1 MQTANINIRTDS
13 NLKRKAD
20 ALYNK
25 LGLTM
30 STAINMF
37 LKESVR
43 TNSLPLSLKLDEPN
57 EETIKAIEESKE
69 IVKNKKSKGYTN
81 IKDLRKALGV
91 WVNTQWK
98 LEGIIECH
106 IEPNWLLEYQ
116 YFESQLILMC
126 IRVGSHNELF
136 K

>member
-1 MQTANINIRTDS
+1 MYIQCDIIIKEVSMQTANINIRTDS

-43 TNSLPLSLKLDEPN
+43 TKSLPLSLKLDEPN

-69 IVKNKKSKGYTN
+69 IINNKKTKGYTN
-81 IKDLRKALGV
+81 IKDLRRALGV
-91 WVNTQWK
+91 
-98 LEGIIECH
+98 
-106 IEPNWLLEYQ
+106 
-116 YFESQLILMC
+116 
-126 IRVGSHNELF
+126 
-136 K
+136 

>member
-1 MQTANINIRTDS
+1 MQTANMNIRTDS

-57 EETIKAIEESKE
+57 EETIKAIKETKE
-69 IVKNKKSKGYTN
+69 IINNKKTKGYTN

-91 WVNTQWK
+91 
-98 LEGIIECH
+98 
-106 IEPNWLLEYQ
+106 
-116 YFESQLILMC
+116 
-126 IRVGSHNELF
+126 
-136 K
+136 

>member
-13 NLKRKAD
+13 NLKKKAD

-43 TNSLPLSLKLDEPN
+43 TKSLPLSLKLDEPN
-57 EETIKAIEESKE
+57 EETIKAIEEGKE
-69 IVKNKKSKGYTN
+69 IIKNKKIKGYNN

-91 WVNTQWK
+91 
-98 LEGIIECH
+98 
-106 IEPNWLLEYQ
+106 
-116 YFESQLILMC
+116 
-126 IRVGSHNELF
+126 
-136 K
+136 

>member
-57 EETIKAIEESKE
+57 EETIKAIKDTKE
-69 IVKNKKSKGYTN
+69 IINNKKTKGYTN

-91 WVNTQWK
+91 
-98 LEGIIECH
+98 
-106 IEPNWLLEYQ
+106 
-116 YFESQLILMC
+116 
-126 IRVGSHNELF
+126 
-136 K
+136 

>member
-13 NLKRKAD
+13 NLKKKAD

-37 LKESVR
+37 LIESVR

-57 EETIKAIEESKE
+57 EETIKAIEEGKK
-69 IVKNKKSKGYTN
+69 IIKNKKIKGYNN

-91 WVNTQWK
+91 
-98 LEGIIECH
+98 
-106 IEPNWLLEYQ
+106 
-116 YFESQLILMC
+116 
-126 IRVGSHNELF
+126 
-136 K
+136 